1 RDAPMHDV
9 LLDVGGD
16 RLVIREPC
24 PGENS
29 GQVSAGQQATA
40 PTNACQSPLPSLP
53 LLAWTR
59 DRDNHQTEL
68 HRPRRRRPAADQAG
82 AAAPGIAGARGA
94 RRPALPEGSSVN
106 CRSVRDED
114 TP

>member
-1 RDAPMHDV
+1 MHDV

-40 PTNACQSPLPSLP
+40 PTNACQRPRPSLR
-53 LLAWTR
+53 LLARTL
-59 DRDNHQTEL
+59 D
-68 HRPRRRRPAADQAG
+68 A
-82 AAAPGIAGARGA
+82 
-94 RRPALPEGSSVN
+94 
-106 CRSVRDED
+106 
-114 TP
+114 

>member
-1 RDAPMHDV
+1 M
-9 LLDVGGD
+9 
-16 RLVIREPC
+16 IREPC

-59 DRDNHQTEL
+59 DRDITRQNYIEL
-68 HRPRRRRPAADQAG
+68 DDDDHLQIKQEQLTQALRERVEHAVQRCPKAALSIVDQ
-82 AAAPGIAGARGA
+82 
-94 RRPALPEGSSVN
+94 
-106 CRSVRDED
+106 
-114 TP
+114 